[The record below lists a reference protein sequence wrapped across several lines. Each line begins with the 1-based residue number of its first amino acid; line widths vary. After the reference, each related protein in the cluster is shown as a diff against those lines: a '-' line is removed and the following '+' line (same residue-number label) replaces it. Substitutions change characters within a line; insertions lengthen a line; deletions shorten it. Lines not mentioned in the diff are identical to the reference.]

1 MEPSVVAAAASTAA
15 ALIALLG
22 TLVNRRKTIEAAK
35 EAREENRKLSADLKR
50 IDARQQTELATFQ
63 SNLDRMTYVFNA
75 NYSKR
80 VEVLTESYGQLVEI
94 KLLMESFVVPLFAH
108 SVTGNQQTIRE
119 AADKFEELYRYSSMK
134 SVYFRKDSKFM
145 SALGQ
150 LMGHINHMQNNASSG
165 TQSSWNQQAQIVI
178 NGVNPILSE
187 IAAEV
192 RAELKLD
199 F

>member
-1 MEPSVVAAAASTAA
+1 MEPSVVAAAASISA

-22 TLVNRRKTIEAAK
+22 TLVNRRKTMEAAK
-35 EAREENRKLSADLKR
+35 EAREENRKLSEDLKR
-50 IDARQQTELATFQ
+50 IDARQQTDLATFQ
-63 SNLDRMTYVFNA
+63 SDLDRMTYVFNA

-80 VEVLTESYGQLVEI
+80 VEVLTESYAKLIEI

-119 AADKFEELYRYSSMK
+119 AADKFEDLYRYSSMK
-134 SVYFRKDSKFM
+134 SVYFRKNSKFM
-145 SALGQ
+145 EALGQ
-150 LMGHINHMQNNASSG
+150 VMGHINHMQNNANSG
-165 TQSSWNQQAQIVI
+165 TKSSWHEQAQIVI
-178 NGVNPILSE
+178 SGVNPILQE

-199 F
+199 L